1 MQLRGQDRLGDG
13 HRGPQRNV
21 SYGTTELENIQI
33 SGVTSEY
40 ANFSNYNAEQGR
52 MMTPTEVE
60 RSRPVAIIGWDVAD
74 RLFGQTNP
82 LDKTIRI
89 AGIQFSVVG
98 VSKRRG
104 ASFGQSMDGFAVIP
118 LGAYMRLFGRD
129 SR

>member
-1 MQLRGQDRLGDG
+1 MGTAS
-13 HRGPQRNV
+13 RNATV

-60 RSRPVAIIGWDVAD
+60 RSRPVAIVGWDVAD

-82 LDKTIRI
+82 LDKIIRI
-89 AGIQFSVVG
+89 AGIQFERCRR
-98 VSKRRG
+98 SKKRG
-104 ASFGQSMDGFAVIP
+104 SSFGQSMDGFAVIP